1 MQHYNKKLNTIFL
14 VIRIDLYVKNKVKK
28 LYFNIKF

>member
-14 VIRIDLYVKNKVKK
+14 VISIDLYVKTKVKK